1 MKGALIMLLCAIV
14 MIASLYGFTYSFN
27 VSFDGIIRSWIY
39 LVFSGLALTGFI
51 RNIPD

>member
-1 MKGALIMLLCAIV
+1 MKGALAMLICGIV

-27 VSFDGIIRSWIY
+27 VSLDAIIRSSFY
-39 LVFSGLALTGFI
+39 LLFSGLALTGFI